1 MILEGTILEPVE
13 LLEVLKEGRRDEFKS
28 LLRTQPETVLDAAFE
43 DASREER
50 LEFLRLMPVER
61 AANTFTDLSLED
73 QGDFLT
79 DLSSD
84 RIRVMGAFFGPD
96 EMADLLGELSSN
108 ADVRAYLISSLP
120 PTLAKSALE
129 LELYPDDDAGGMM
142 TPEFVAVREGWS
154 VGHSIQFLRQ
164 AADHAETVQNL
175 YLVNAIGQLRGI
187 IPLQALITASAI
199 TKVEDLARL
208 EIIFAKTDT
217 DQQEVARLMRDYD
230 LAVMPIVDESGVLK
244 GIVTIDDVID
254 VLEEEAT
261 EDIYKGV
268 AMEGSEIDY
277 LRTSPVVLWRKRV
290 LWLAGLSISE
300 FLTVN
305 VTSSYDGL
313 LKDHRVLAFFTA
325 ALVGTGGNTGS
336 QSAVLVIRAISK
348 GQIRGRDA
356 IRVLFKEFSTGL
368 LLGITLGIFAFARVY
383 IVYPTAGV
391 GIAMAVSLA
400 VLAIV
405 LTANIVGALLPIAFF
420 KLKIDPAVTSSPFL
434 ATIMDA
440 TGLLIYF
447 SIAQLVLRF
456 L

>member
-1 MILEGTILEPVE
+1 MILEGTVLEAIE

-28 LLRTQPETVLDAAFE
+28 LLRTQPETVVDAAFE
-43 DASREER
+43 EASRDER

-73 QGDFLT
+73 QSDFLP

-96 EMADLLGELSSN
+96 EMADLLGELSTN
-108 ADVRAYLISSLP
+108 TDARAYLISSLP

-175 YLVNAIGQLRGI
+175 YLVNAVGQLRGI

-208 EIIFAKTDT
+208 EIIVAKTDT

-244 GIVTIDDVID
+244 GIITIDDVID

-277 LRTSPVVLWRKRV
+277 LRTSPVMLWRKRV

-300 FLTVN
+300 FLTVSVN
-305 VTSSYDGL
+305 GSFAGL
-313 LKDHRVLAFFTA
+313 VKEHSILTFFTA
-325 ALVGTGGNTGS
+325 ALIGTGGNTGS
-336 QSAVLVIRAISK
+336 QSAVLVIRAISQ

-356 IRVLFKEFSTGL
+356 IKVLFKEFNTGL
-368 LLGITLGIFAFARVY
+368 LLGLTLAVFAFVRVWV
-383 IVYPTAGV
+383 VYSKAGLA
-391 GIAMAVSLA
+391 IATAVSLA

-405 LTANIVGALLPIAFF
+405 LVANIVGALLPIAFY

-434 ATIMDA
+434 ATVMDA

-447 SIAQLVLRF
+447 SIAQVVLR
-456 L
+456 LL